1 MENISKKSTT
11 PKKSKEKKQNDS
23 KNSSSSKKKEKSL
36 KKIKNK
42 TNKSIVLS
50 IYLGTYEGKLIVNNI
65 NTKTKEMISNFS
77 FSSSLNAIRTIYH
90 KSNSL
95 FVSGTDEVIHM
106 YNIHKKI
113 SEGDLMTYSGSVNDI
128 LIHDN
133 YLIVAGE
140 NNTIPIWRMSDFNN
154 IIELKGHKK
163 AINSIDIHST
173 GGFLVSG
180 GRDNCV
186 IIFDL
191 LTGRKIEK
199 FEFDYICN
207 KVKLFDKDKYL
218 MVVFDLHIYILDL
231 MKNGKNESDN
241 IIQKLNF
248 TKKIIN
254 AYIIKNKLVIIFT
267 DAEIKTYELNIKDE
281 DNNDKNNKKKEE
293 EENKK
298 DNEEKD
304 QEDQKEDIEEDKEK
318 EEDND
323 DKVDE
328 KIVNINSEL
337 IITLEKPAKKDENDL
352 EIRVRY
358 VSISKIDKI
367 KIITVSYSNNEVY
380 FYDLNKIVKLEEL
393 ENKKEENE
401 NNNEN
406 NNKLNNKLI
415 KKYGKIQYNIPGKIT
430 ALDCELIKQ

>member
-1 MENISKKSTT
+1 M
-11 PKKSKEKKQNDS
+11 
-23 KNSSSSKKKEKSL
+23 
-36 KKIKNK
+36 
-42 TNKSIVLS
+42 LS

-65 NTKTKEMISNFS
+65 NIKTKENISNFS
-77 FSSSLNAIRTIYH
+77 LTSSQNAIRTIYH
-90 KSNSL
+90 KLNSL
-95 FVSGTDEVIHM
+95 FVSGTDEIIHM
-106 YNIHKKI
+106 YNIHKKM
-113 SEGDLMTYSGSVNDI
+113 SEGDLMTYTGTVNDI
-128 LIHDN
+128 KIHDN

-163 AINSIDIHST
+163 AINSIDIHTS

-191 LTGRKIEK
+191 LTGRKVEK

-207 KVKLFDKDKYL
+207 KVQLFDKDKYL
-218 MVVFDLHIYILDL
+218 MVVFDLHIFILDL
-231 MKNGKNESDN
+231 MKNANNENDN

-254 AYIIKNKLVIIFT
+254 AYIIKNKLIIVFS

-281 DNNDKNNKKKEE
+281 DNNGKNDENKEEKKEKE
-293 EENKK
+293 KK
-298 DNEEKD
+298 EDIEEK
-304 QEDQKEDIEEDKEK
+304 EKIEEDKEK
-318 EEDND
+318 EE
-323 DKVDE
+323 KEDE
-328 KIVNINSEL
+328 KIININSEL
-337 IITLEKPAKKDENDL
+337 KIILEKPEKKNENDL

-367 KIITVSYSNNEVY
+367 KIITISYSNNEVY

-393 ENKKEENE
+393 ENKTENKD
-401 NNNEN
+401 NNN
-406 NNKLNNKLI
+406 LI

-430 ALDCELIKQ
+430 ALDSELTK